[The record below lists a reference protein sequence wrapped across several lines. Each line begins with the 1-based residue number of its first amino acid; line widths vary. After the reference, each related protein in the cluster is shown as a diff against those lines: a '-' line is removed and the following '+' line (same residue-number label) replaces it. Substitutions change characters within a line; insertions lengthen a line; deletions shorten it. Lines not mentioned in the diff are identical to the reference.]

1 MGKTSEAG
9 QQRKLLD
16 VIDKLGQ
23 ANGEKG
29 NRMLA
34 LAYADENRL
43 LRRALELARGELETH
58 KDVYTYDAL
67 SWVLFRSGRQNDAQE
82 ASAKVLAFHTPE
94 PMFLYHAG
102 VIAMAGGR
110 TDAGKEM
117 LRGALALNPAFSFP
131 QALDGKRRIE
141 E

>member
-1 MGKTSEAG
+1 
-9 QQRKLLD
+9 
-16 VIDKLGQ
+16 
-23 ANGEKG
+23 
-29 NRMLA
+29 MLA

-43 LRRALELARGELETH
+43 LPRALELARGDLETR

-67 SWVLFRSGRQNDAQE
+67 SWVLFHSGRQDEAQE
-82 ASAKVLAFHTPE
+82 ASLKALAFHTPE

-102 VIAMAGGR
+102 VIAMAGGG
-110 TDAGKEM
+110 TDAGKEL

-131 QALDGKRRIE
+131 QALDAKRRIE